1 MSRYVVYGGFPF
13 FVCRLKFLNIEQFS
27 SGGLMKSVVT
37 GTILFLMVIFIGC
50 KSKEDEITELLV

>member
-1 MSRYVVYGGFPF
+1 MVGFRF